1 MRILLTGASG
11 FIGSHFRAEVKGHQL
26 VFVGR
31 SRPDKVSPHSFI
43 QVDLESEFDLKDV
56 LKDIDVVIH
65 CAARA
70 HVMHESTVDPIEAYM
85 RCNYVPTKRLAM
97 QASEMGV
104 KRFVFISTI
113 KVNGEVSSL
122 ASPFTAWDAPEPMGP
137 YALSKYKAEKFLFEL
152 SRSASI
158 ETVVIR
164 PPLVYGKGVK
174 GNFLSLIK
182 LLKLQL
188 PLPLGGVKNNRSMI
202 GARNLVDLIMR
213 CASHQQA
220 ANHVFLASDN
230 EVLSTPELLRKLARV
245 LKVKSIIIPCPS
257 AFILFLARL
266 LGKEQHANRIVGS
279 LVVDVTDTK
288 QLLSWEPPYSVDD
301 ELEQIVK

>member
-1 MRILLTGASG
+1 MRILLTGACG

-26 VFVGR
+26 VLVGR
-31 SRPDKVSPHSFI
+31 SRPDNVSPHSFI
-43 QVDLESEFDLKDV
+43 HVDLESEFDLKDV

-70 HVMHESTVDPIEAYM
+70 HVMNESNVDPIDAYM
-85 RCNYVPTKRLAM
+85 RCNYEPTKRLAI
-97 QASEMGV
+97 QAAEMGV

-113 KVNGEVSSL
+113 KVNGETSSFS
-122 ASPFTAWDAPEPMGP
+122 SPFTAGDAPEPIGP
-137 YALSKYKAEKFLFEL
+137 YALSKYRAEQFLLGL
-152 SRSASI
+152 SRSTSI
-158 ETVVIR
+158 ESVVIR

-174 GNFLSLIK
+174 GNFSSLIK
-182 LLKLQL
+182 LLKLRL

-213 CASHQQA
+213 CASHQEA
-220 ANHVFLASDN
+220 ANRVFLASDN

-245 LKVKSIIIPCPS
+245 LKVHSIIIPCPS
-257 AFILFLARL
+257 AFILFLAKL
-266 LGKEQHANRIVGS
+266 LGKEQYANRIVES

-288 QLLSWEPPYSVDD
+288 QLLSWEPPYSIDD
-301 ELEQIVK
+301 ELEQLAK